1 MTDPSSA
8 DARASRNPRSDAVDQ
23 PVRRF
28 LTRQASDRFRRED
41 RHWFRHLLSLVV
53 ARVLSWVARA
63 LPDRARTGLADWLGD
78 RIHSISV
85 QYRENVADN
94 LTQVAAY
101 TGDDRTGD
109 QVVRSVFRVASQNW
123 ADLLMVP
130 GKTRQEMS
138 RDIRLVDGSWDILD
152 QALALRRGAVLITA
166 HLGAFDFIGQV
177 LHARGYAL
185 TAVTL
190 RTTSRVMF
198 DGVTALRRSHGMRL
212 VEATPSGVRTAIQA
226 IRRGEC
232 SVFVTDRDFFQNGR
246 PVSLFGR
253 ETTLPP
259 GAVRIARD
267 SRAPIVPIFTRRVGS
282 IHELMI
288 YDAFEVP
295 RSSDIDADIDAGLQK
310 IVDVLE
316 RAISTAPDQWVMFQ
330 SVWPSEPADL
340 VRAFPAE
347 SPLSGE
353 FAERVGASLP
363 RLRPP
368 PSVG

>member
-1 MTDPSSA
+1 MTVSQPEPSAPAASA
-8 DARASRNPRSDAVDQ
+8 SDG
-23 PVRRF
+23 PETPPIRRF
-28 LTRQASDRFRRED
+28 LNRRASERFRRED
-41 RHWFRHLLSLVV
+41 RHLFRHLLSLI
-53 ARVLSWVARA
+53 VARA
-63 LPDRARTGLADWLGD
+63 LSWFARALPERGRLGLADWLAE
-78 RIHSISV
+78 RMYRISV
-85 QYRENVADN
+85 QYRRNVADN
-94 LTQVAAY
+94 LAQVATH
-101 TGDDRTGD
+101 TGGDRTGD
-109 QVVRSVFRVASQNW
+109 DAVRAVFRAASRNW

-130 GKTRQEMS
+130 GKSREEMS
-138 RDIRLVDGSWDILD
+138 RDIRLVEGSWDILD
-152 QALALRRGAVLITA
+152 EALARRRGAVLITA

-198 DGVTALRRSHGMRL
+198 DGVTALRRSHGMRI
-212 VEATPSGVRTAIQA
+212 VEATPSGVRSAIQS

-246 PVSLFGR
+246 PVTLFGR

-267 SRAPIVPIFTRRVGS
+267 SRAPIVPIFARRVGNV
-282 IHELMI
+282 HELMI
-288 YDAFEVP
+288 YDSYEVP
-295 RSSDIDADIDAGLQK
+295 KTTDIDADIDAGLAW
-310 IVDVLE
+310 VVGVLE

-330 SVWPSEPADL
+330 AVWPSEPADL

-363 RLRPP
+363 RLRPTP
-368 PSVG
+368 PAD

>member
-1 MTDPSSA
+1 MTERPAATSA
-8 DARASRNPRSDAVDQ
+8 APERPAPNPEAQ
-23 PVRRF
+23 PIRRF
-28 LTRQASDRFRRED
+28 LNRPASERFRRED
-41 RHWFRHLLSLVV
+41 RHLLRHLLSLVV
-53 ARVLSWVARA
+53 ARALSWFARV
-63 LPDRARTGLADWLGD
+63 LPERGRLAIADWLGE
-78 RIHSISV
+78 RIYRISV
-85 QYRENVADN
+85 QYRQNVADN
-94 LTQVAAY
+94 LAQVATQV
-101 TGDDRTGD
+101 GGDRTGD
-109 QVVRSVFRVASQNW
+109 DAARAVFRAAARNW

-130 GKTRQEMS
+130 GKSREEMS
-138 RDIRLVDGSWDILD
+138 RDIRLVEGSWSILD
-152 QALALRRGAVLITA
+152 DALARRRGAVLITA

-177 LHARGYAL
+177 LHARGYPL

-198 DGVTALRRSHGMRL
+198 DGVTALRRSHGMRI

-246 PVSLFGR
+246 PVTLFGR

-267 SRAPIVPIFTRRVGS
+267 SRAPIIPIFARRAGNA
-282 IHELMI
+282 HELMI

-295 RSSDIDADIDAGLQK
+295 RTADIDADIDAGLRW
-310 IVDVLE
+310 VVSALE

-330 SVWPSEPADL
+330 AVWPSEPADL

-353 FAERVGASLP
+353 FAERLGASLP
-363 RLRPP
+363 RLRPTP
-368 PSVG
+368 PTD

>member
-1 MTDPSSA
+1 MTEPLSPGGSSPVA
-8 DARASRNPRSDAVDQ
+8 PGGPQTQ

-28 LTRQASDRFRRED
+28 LQRRASERFRRED
-41 RHWFRHLLSLVV
+41 RHRIRHIVSLVV
-53 ARVLSWVARA
+53 ARGLSWIARA
-63 LPDRARTGLADWLGD
+63 LPGRARVGLADWLGE
-78 RIHSISV
+78 RIYRISV
-85 QYRENVADN
+85 QYRHNVAEN
-94 LTQVAAY
+94 LRQVAAH
-101 TGDDRTGD
+101 TGGDRTGD
-109 QVVRSVFRVASQNW
+109 EAVRAVFRAASRNW
-123 ADLLMVP
+123 ADLLTVP
-130 GKTRQEMS
+130 GKSREAMS
-138 RDIRLVDGSWDILD
+138 RDIRLVEGSWDILD
-152 QALALRRGAVLITA
+152 DALARRRGAVLVTA

-190 RTTSRVMF
+190 RTTSRIMF
-198 DGVTALRRSHGMRL
+198 DGVTALRRSHGMRI

-246 PVSLFGR
+246 PVTLFGR

-267 SRAPIVPIFTRRVGS
+267 SRAPIVPIFARRVGNV
-282 IHELMI
+282 HELMI
-288 YDAFEVP
+288 YDALDVP
-295 RSSDIDADIDAGLQK
+295 RTADIDADIDAGLAA
-310 IVDVLE
+310 IGSVLE

-330 SVWPSEPADL
+330 AVWPSEPADL

-363 RLRPP
+363 RLRPTP
-368 PSVG
+368 PAD